1 MFCTKFLKKAKRCR
15 ETIYRKQETVKE
27 SDKERRERLDWLKQY
42 KYIQSKSHNIILKN
56 SDVEHRI
63 GPMVQ
68 ICSEYQSINFK
79 DKKSSEVDIELF
91 DTYPEFLKEL
101 LTDKTNQS

>member
-1 MFCTKFLKKAKRCR
+1 MSKHNKSCTDVNQTDRKFQLK
-15 ETIYRKQETVKE
+15 QKE
-27 SDKERRERLDWLKQY
+27 SDKERRERLDWLKQC
-42 KYIQSKSHNIILKN
+42 KYIQSKSHNTILKN
-56 SDVEHRI
+56 SDVEHYI

-68 ICSEYQSINFK
+68 ICWEYQSINFK
-79 DKKSSEVDIELF
+79 DKNSSEVDLELF